1 MASENKYLE
10 IYNSMAPGVVQSAA
24 KWGVSAATLLAMAKR
39 GLVDVYDGSP
49 KLYSRKPR
57 GKILEI
63 MDLVAEY
70 KPEYFGL
77 FKEGEQLGML
87 CRIKDGLVVDA
98 WDKPYD
104 LEDVYLMRIG
114 KKAFPLDE
122 I

>member
-24 KWGVSAATLLAMAKR
+24 KWGVSAATLLAMSKR

-57 GKILEI
+57 GKILDI
-63 MDLVAEY
+63 MDLVAAH
-70 KPEYFGL
+70 KAEYFTL
-77 FKEGEQLGML
+77 FQYGRELGML
-87 CRIKDGLVVDA
+87 CRIKDSRVVDA

-114 KKAFPLDE
+114 NKTFPFE
-122 I
+122 RI